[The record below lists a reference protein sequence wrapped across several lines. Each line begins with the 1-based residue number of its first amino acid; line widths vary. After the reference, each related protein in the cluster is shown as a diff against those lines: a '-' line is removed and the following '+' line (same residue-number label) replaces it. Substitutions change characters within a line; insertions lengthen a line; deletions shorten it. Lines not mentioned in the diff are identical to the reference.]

1 MKISYNWL
9 KQYIEIDEPAEKVGQ
24 RLTDTGLEVEG
35 IEKIEPIEGGLQ
47 GIVIGEVLTC
57 KKHPNADKLK
67 VTTVDIGEEQPS
79 PIVCG
84 APNVATGQKV
94 IVATVGATL
103 YPMGHGSFKIKKAKI
118 RGEVSQGMICAEDEI
133 GIGVNHD
140 GIMELDTD
148 LANGTPAIEY
158 FDFEDDYV
166 FEIGLTPNRADAAS
180 HIGTARDLKAVLHKK
195 VRWPS
200 VDAFRVD
207 SNDKP
212 VEVIVENTEACPRYS
227 GVTIANVTV
236 KESPKWLQQRLL
248 SIGLSPINNVV
259 DITNFVLHETGQP
272 SHAFDLDEIKQN
284 KVIVKTLPEGST
296 FITLDE
302 KKRVLKSTDLMICNG
317 ESEGMCIAGVF
328 GGIGSGVKESTKD
341 VFLECAYFSAD
352 YIRKTAQHHQLKTDA
367 SFRYERGTDPQITL
381 YALKRAASLIKEIA
395 GGSIASE
402 VVDIYP
408 QKVADFEVIVEYKHV
423 SRLLGIDLKKERI
436 FEILNSLNIQ
446 TEELNEEQFKA
457 MVPPYR
463 VDVTR
468 EADIIE
474 EVLRIHGFN
483 NIDLPSSFSSDYLA
497 QFPKVDVDKIQQKT
511 AEFLATKGFLEII
524 TNSLTKP
531 EYAAN
536 AENLEAKNSIT
547 ILNKLSEDL
556 GVMRQSLL
564 YSGLEVAAHNI
575 NRRQSDL
582 RLFEFG
588 NTYTKEENDYNERK
602 RLAIYLTGKVV
613 AETWRIKP
621 QNVDFYHI
629 TEAVRCIL
637 ERFDMGKTSSSPIH
651 TYPFEFGIQ
660 FNVKDR
666 IIASLGKVKI
676 AVAKGFGIKQ
686 EIFYADI
693 DWDLLL
699 KQTSNNIEYQ
709 EVSKYPEVRRDLS
722 LVINKSVLYSEIQE
736 LALKSE
742 RQLLRSINVFDVYEG
757 KEIGEEK
764 KAYAL
769 SFTLQD
775 NQRTL
780 TDKVIDKAMSKMMR
794 LFESELGA
802 VIRQ

>member
-1 MKISYNWL
+1 
-9 KQYIEIDEPAEKVGQ
+9 
-24 RLTDTGLEVEG
+24 
-35 IEKIEPIEGGLQ
+35 
-47 GIVIGEVLTC
+47 
-57 KKHPNADKLK
+57 
-67 VTTVDIGEEQPS
+67 
-79 PIVCG
+79 
-84 APNVATGQKV
+84 
-94 IVATVGATL
+94 
-103 YPMGHGSFKIKKAKI
+103 
-118 RGEVSQGMICAEDEI
+118 
-133 GIGVNHD
+133 
-140 GIMELDTD
+140 
-148 LANGTPAIEY
+148 
-158 FDFEDDYV
+158 
-166 FEIGLTPNRADAAS
+166 
-180 HIGTARDLKAVLHKK
+180 
-195 VRWPS
+195 
-200 VDAFRVD
+200 
-207 SNDKP
+207 
-212 VEVIVENTEACPRYS
+212 
-227 GVTIANVTV
+227 
-236 KESPKWLQQRLL
+236 
-248 SIGLSPINNVV
+248 
-259 DITNFVLHETGQP
+259 
-272 SHAFDLDEIKQN
+272 
-284 KVIVKTLPEGST
+284 
-296 FITLDE
+296 
-302 KKRVLKSTDLMICNG
+302 
-317 ESEGMCIAGVF
+317 
-328 GGIGSGVKESTKD
+328 
-341 VFLECAYFSAD
+341 
-352 YIRKTAQHHQLKTDA
+352 IRKTAQHHQLKTDA

-381 YALKRAASLIKEIA
+381 YALKRAAGLIKEIA

-402 VVDIYP
+402 VADIYP
-408 QKVADFEVIVEYKHV
+408 QKVADFEVIVKYKHV

-436 FEILNSLNIQ
+436 FEILNSLDIQ
-446 TEELNEEQFKA
+446 TEELDEEQFKA

-483 NIDLPSSFSSDYLA
+483 NIDLPGSFSSDYLA
-497 QFPKVDVDKIQQKT
+497 QFPKVDVDKIQQKIG
-511 AEFLATKGFLEII
+511 EFLATKGFLEIM

-564 YSGLEVAAHNI
+564 YSGLEVVAHNI

-588 NTYTKEENDYNERK
+588 KTYTKGENDYNERK
-602 RLAIYLTGKVV
+602 RLAIYLTGKIV

-629 TEAVRCIL
+629 SEAVRCIL
-637 ERFDMGKTSSSPIH
+637 ERFDMGKTDASPIH
-651 TYPFEFGIQ
+651 TYPFEFGIR
-660 FNVKDR
+660 FSIKDR
-666 IIASLGKVKI
+666 TIASLGKVKS

-722 LVINKSVLYSEIQE
+722 LVINKSVSYSEIQE

-742 RQLLRSINVFDVYEG
+742 RHLLRSINVFDVYEG